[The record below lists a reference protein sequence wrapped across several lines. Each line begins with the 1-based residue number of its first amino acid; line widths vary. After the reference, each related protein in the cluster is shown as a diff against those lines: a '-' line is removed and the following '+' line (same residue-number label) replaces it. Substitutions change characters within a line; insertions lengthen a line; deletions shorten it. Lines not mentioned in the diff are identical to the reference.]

1 MVESR
6 EGIEEQ
12 TGTGAPRSA
21 DGTVRQPSKSGD
33 EAPAE
38 NMNRSGSGGTGGG
51 SEPSNESDSS
61 TGESMEEL
69 LGE

>member
-12 TGTGAPRSA
+12 TGTGAPRSSE
-21 DGTVRQPSKSGD
+21 GRVSSPSTVEGEDMPD
-33 EAPAE
+33 
-38 NMNRSGSGGTGGG
+38 NDVNRSGSGGTGEG
-51 SEPSNESDSS
+51 EERVPESNE
-61 TGESMEEL
+61 EA